1 MKSTILDL
9 AWVSHIRKWGIVKT
23 KKKNENENENKLN
36 GRICDE
42 FDQSNDDFQP
52 HMFYECVHIDIH
64 DGTHCV
70 QR

>member
-9 AWVSHIRKWGIVKT
+9 AWVSHIRKWGTVKT
-23 KKKNENENENKLN
+23 KTKTKNENENENKLN

-42 FDQSNDDFQP
+42 FDQSNDDFKS

-64 DGTHCV
+64 DGTH
-70 QR
+70 